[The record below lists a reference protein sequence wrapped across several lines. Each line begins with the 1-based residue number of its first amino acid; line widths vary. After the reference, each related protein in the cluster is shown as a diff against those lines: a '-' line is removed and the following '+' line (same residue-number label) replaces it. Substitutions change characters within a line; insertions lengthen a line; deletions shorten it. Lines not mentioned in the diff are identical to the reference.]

1 MPERTGLIAQMR
13 RGALEYR
20 VLALLANRERY
31 GFELVQNLADVEG
44 IPIGANRRVA
54 PHLAT
59 TASRESGCMPLRH
72 SSRSGGVLA
81 RPSISS

>member
-31 GFELVQNLADVEG
+31 GFELVQNLAEVEG
-44 IPIGANRRVA
+44 YLLARIVEWPPTSLL
-54 PHLAT
+54 PHH
-59 TASRESGCMPLRH
+59 ASRAACP
-72 SSRSGGVLA
+72 
-81 RPSISS
+81 